1 MSRQNIV
8 ILLLFVTSL
17 AIWRWFDNQG
27 TDNNDARNTIFQPT
41 YTTRDLVTRHY
52 DDKGQL
58 KEELRARYAEH
69 YAPLEMTELDLP
81 EIRLN
86 DAEGKATWQ
95 INARHGTLNQG
106 DTALLRDNVNL
117 ISLDPASV
125 IQRVMTEY
133 LEMDLAS
140 KQVRTNLKVEMEGAE
155 FHNQGMGFKGM
166 LDQKIY
172 QLLDKSHAVYFNKPD

>member
-17 AIWRWFDNQG
+17 AIWRWFDNL
-27 TDNNDARNTIFQPT
+27 NNDNSDARGAIFQPT

-69 YAPLEMTELDLP
+69 YAQLEMTELELP
-81 EIRLN
+81 TIRLN
-86 DAEGKATWQ
+86 DAVGKPTWQ
-95 INARHGTLNQG
+95 IDAKRGTLNQG
-106 DTALLRDNVNL
+106 DTALLRDKVSL
-117 ISLDPASV
+117 VSLDPASV
-125 IQRVMTEY
+125 VQRVLTEY

-140 KQVRTNLKVEMEGAE
+140 KQVRTNLQVQMEGAD
-155 FHNQGMGFKGM
+155 FHNQGVGFKGM
-166 LDQKIY
+166 LEQKIY